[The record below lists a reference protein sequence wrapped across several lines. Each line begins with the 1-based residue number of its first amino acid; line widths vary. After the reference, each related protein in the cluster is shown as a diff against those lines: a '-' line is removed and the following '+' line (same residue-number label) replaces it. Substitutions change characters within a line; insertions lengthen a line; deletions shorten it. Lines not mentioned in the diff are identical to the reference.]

1 MEGNQN
7 TSIPFVAF
15 EAVQSRMERIIKR
28 MWIVIVILIF
38 LLVGSNIAWLIYE
51 SQWEEY
57 EETTVTQEANWES
70 GDLIQNGTGEI
81 TINGQSKT
89 NNDN

>member
-1 MEGNQN
+1 VEDNQN
-7 TSIPFVAF
+7 TNIPFVAF

-28 MWIVIVILIF
+28 MWIVIIILIF

-81 TINGQSKT
+81 TINGQSET
-89 NNDN
+89 DSNN

>member
-1 MEGNQN
+1 MEDYQ
-7 TSIPFVAF
+7 SIPFVAF
-15 EAVQSRMERIIKR
+15 EAAQSRLERIIKR
-28 MWIVIVILIF
+28 LWIAVIILIF
-38 LLVGSNIAWLIYE
+38 LLVGTNIAWLVYE

-81 TINGQSKT
+81 TINGQSKADG
-89 NNDN
+89 NN